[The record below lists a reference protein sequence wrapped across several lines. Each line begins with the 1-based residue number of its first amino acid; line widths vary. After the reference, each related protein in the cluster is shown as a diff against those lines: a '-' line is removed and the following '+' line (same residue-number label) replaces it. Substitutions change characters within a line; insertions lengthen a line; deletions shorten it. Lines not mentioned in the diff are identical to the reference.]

1 MNTVNGA
8 LCMCVHI
15 GVISVKPGFHEW
27 GGPFNDTYVHN
38 NLLLEITGVLLC
50 PPTAI
55 LIYL

>member
-50 PPTAI
+50 PP
-55 LIYL
+55 LPY